1 MTTFFGRRIAT
12 LTLCAAAGVALLSL
26 SAAEAVAQGY
36 GDPYSQ
42 FRRIDQT
49 NATST
54 RGWQPAP
61 GYDRPDFDV
70 DPVEGEAITV
80 FEEAPLSNEPSA
92 LDRNLNEFA
101 GENQKFNNGVF
112 SVLGRIKN

>member
-1 MTTFFGRRIAT
+1 MTTFSSRRIAT
-12 LTLCAAAGVALLSL
+12 ATLCAAMSTAFLGL
-26 SAAEAVAQGY
+26 SAAESY

-42 FRRIDQT
+42 FRRIDST

-70 DPVEGEAITV
+70 DPPEGEAITV
-80 FEEAPLSNEPSA
+80 FEDAPLSNEPSA
-92 LDRNLNEFA
+92 LDRNVNEFA
-101 GENQKFNNGVF
+101 GENQKFDNGIF
-112 SVLGRIKN
+112 SILGRITD